1 MKRSMIAVVSVV
13 AVMLLAAGGASAAT
27 YLIEHSHSQ
36 GVDYANVSFN
46 GGGSTESAYLGRFL
60 MEPIT
65 PAVPPNSTLPP
76 EYPIYKLRDSCDGIH
91 TEMGFYSY
99 CLEPLAFIDYGHK
112 TAAQYQFSID
122 PLVGTVGIDAGDAL
136 LIRELFGRYSPLLQN
151 DPTGSGLYTGGTFRT
166 AAAALQLAIWKIN
179 LDRTTE
185 TLGKWDFASGLMR
198 VASGAP
204 LLELGASLKADAV
217 ALLMLNSLT
226 GIGPMASGL
235 EGLRSTATQDLIIQP
250 EPATMA
256 LMALG
261 GVGMLLR
268 RRRNK

>member
-1 MKRSMIAVVSVV
+1 MW
-13 AVMLLAAGGASAAT
+13 
-27 YLIEHSHSQ
+27 
-36 GVDYANVSFN
+36 
-46 GGGSTESAYLGRFL
+46 STV
-60 MEPIT
+60 EPRWET
-65 PAVPPNSTLPP
+65 
-76 EYPIYKLRDSCDGIH
+76 
-91 TEMGFYSY
+91 GFYSY

-151 DPTGSGLYTGGTFRT
+151 DPTGLSTGLYTGGTFRT

-185 TLGKWDFASGLMR
+185 TLGSWDFSSNLMR
-198 VASGAP
+198 IGLNAVPQETIAASI
-204 LLELGASLKADAV
+204 KADAV

-226 GIGPMASGL
+226 GTGPMASGL
-235 EGLRSTATQDLIIQP
+235 QGLRSTATQDLIIQP

-261 GVGMLLR
+261 VVGLLAR
-268 RRRNK
+268 RRRGK

>member
-1 MKRSMIAVVSVV
+1 MIAVVGVM
-13 AVMLLAAGGASAAT
+13 AVLLLAAGGASAGT

-46 GGGSTESAYLGRFL
+46 GGVSTESAYLGRFL

-99 CLEPLAFIDYGHK
+99 CLEPLVTIKYGHK
-112 TAAQYQFSID
+112 TEAQYQFSID
-122 PLVGTVGIDAGDAL
+122 PLVGTADIDAGDAL
-136 LIRELFGRYSPLLQN
+136 LIRELLGRYSPLLQN
-151 DPTGSGLYTGGTFRT
+151 DPTGPYTGGSFRT
-166 AAAALQLAIWKIN
+166 AAGALQLAIWKIN

-204 LLELGASLKADAV
+204 LLETGASAKADAV

-261 GVGMLLR
+261 VVGLLAR
-268 RRRNK
+268 RRRGK